1 MKLWKYAATL
11 ATVLALAVPAWAQG
25 GTLLLPAGMA

>member
-25 GTLLLPAGMA
+25 DVLPAVMA